1 MLAPTVYRDRR
12 LEVDCADIAHELRAA
27 GEVPSIADTALH
39 AAVVRCAEAAR
50 RAGCPPEQFVAA
62 IKRALPS
69 GGGSDVER
77 WIRAVTQRR
86 VVTWAIEAYYAAK
99 AQ

>member
-1 MLAPTVYRDRR
+1 MLAPTVYRDCRI
-12 LEVDCADIAHELRAA
+12 EVDCADVARELRAV
-27 GEVPSIADTALH
+27 GDVPSIADSALH

-50 RAGCPPEQFVAA
+50 RAGCPPERFVAA
-62 IKRALPS
+62 IKGALPAP
-69 GGGSDVER
+69 GGSDVER

-86 VVTWAIEAYYAAK
+86 VVTWAIEAFYAAQ